1 MAQEISGYTLN
12 DWLNKT
18 AAKSSGGQT
27 KVSRGER
34 FTSAVD
40 SITGLFNG
48 VSETIVSVDGLI
60 NKDDEPARQQPH
72 NLYAQG
78 GSGGNMLSYLAL
90 TGLAVGGGLLA
101 IRILGKK
108 E

>member
-1 MAQEISGYTLN
+1 MAQEISGYGFN

-18 AAKSSGGQT
+18 AAQSSGGQT
-27 KVSRGER
+27 TVSRGER
-34 FTSAVD
+34 FTNAVD

-48 VSETIVSVDGLI
+48 VSETIISVDGLI
-60 NKDDEPARQQPH
+60 NKDEQPVKSQP

-101 IRILGKK
+101 IRTLGKK